1 MTAHNPALPHLRRS
15 LARQVLRDGT
25 ALALPVDGTLAV
37 EAEWDARQL
46 ARQHRGRLR
55 ALWQTDPLCGES
67 KVAS

>member
-37 EAEWDARQL
+37 EAEWDADQL
-46 ARQHRGRLR
+46 TRQHRGSHR
-55 ALWQTDPLCGES
+55 ALWRTDPLWGES
-67 KVAS
+67 KVSL

>member
-1 MTAHNPALPHLRRS
+1 MTAHNPAIPHLRRQ

-25 ALALPVDGTLAV
+25 ALALPVDGALAV

-55 ALWQTDPLCGES
+55 ALWMTDPVPGES